1 MSISYSDKSVE
12 ALRALVAVMENE
24 IATTKPSAQLAAAWG
39 DLVRVL
45 SLGPAPELRTCPR
58 CSGIGMRA
66 ASRCGRCW
74 IELKPLGPVEPVA
87 ND

>member
-12 ALRALVAVMENE
+12 TIRALVAVMENE
-24 IATTKPSAQLAAAWG
+24 IATTKPSPQLEAAWG
-39 DLVRVL
+39 DLVKVL

-58 CSGIGMRA
+58 CSDVGMRA
-66 ASRCGRCW
+66 ATRCGRCW
-74 IELKPLGPVEPVA
+74 IELKPLGPIA

>member
-1 MSISYSDKSVE
+1 MSISYNDKSVE
-12 ALRALVAVMENE
+12 ALRALVAAMDHE
-24 IATTKPSAQLAAAWG
+24 IATTKPSTQLEAAWG
-39 DLVRVL
+39 NLVRVL

-58 CSGIGMRA
+58 CNDIGMRA

-74 IELKPLGPVEPVA
+74 VALAPLEPRA